1 MEKRARQTSRI
12 PGDKLLSFIDEVE
25 SHAEDENPTL
35 GSSQS
40 GTPAVEFYTRES
52 TQQSEGTRAKGRSQT
67 VRVLPETTREL
78 SPVRRTREI
87 CDEEDDDYG
96 FEEEKQD
103 SSGAGSSG
111 CYETAM
117 SCVPLSIE

>member
-1 MEKRARQTSRI
+1 MEKRPRQTARI

-25 SHAEDENPTL
+25 SHAEDEHPTL
-35 GSSQS
+35 GSSCS

-52 TQQSEGTRAKGRSQT
+52 TQQSEGSRVKGRSQT
-67 VRVLPETTREL
+67 VRVLGECKREL
-78 SPVRRTREI
+78 SPVARTREV
-87 CDEEDDDYG
+87 CGEEEDDYG
-96 FEEEKQD
+96 FEEEDKQD

-117 SCVPLSIE
+117 SC